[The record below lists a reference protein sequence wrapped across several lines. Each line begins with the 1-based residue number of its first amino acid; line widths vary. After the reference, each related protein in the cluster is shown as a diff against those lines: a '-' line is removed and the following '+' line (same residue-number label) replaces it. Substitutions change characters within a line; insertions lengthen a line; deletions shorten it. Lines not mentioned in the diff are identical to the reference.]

1 MLKKNKNKFK
11 WHKKH
16 NKRNK
21 WERRE
26 RPLSLSANDSISTEA
41 IREVNLQMEN

>member
-26 RPLSLSANDSISTEA
+26 RPLSLSAYDSTKA
-41 IREVNLQMEN
+41 IQEVNLQMEN